1 MMEEPLEV
9 QVGRLLLRHR
19 LTVATAESC
28 TGGLVGH
35 LLTNVPGSSEYVL
48 GGIIAYS
55 NKAKIDLLGVRPK
68 ILEQHGAV
76 SEPTALAMAHG
87 ARERFGADIAV
98 SVTGIAGPTGGAPD
112 KPVGLVFV
120 GLAAADVQRCERHV
134 WAADRLGNKQLSAEA
149 ALRLLL
155 DFLQRYG
162 YKRYLG

>member
-1 MMEEPLEV
+1 MTEEPLEV
-9 QVGRLLLRHR
+9 QVGRLLLRHC

-55 NKAKIDLLGVRPK
+55 NKAKISLLGVRPET
-68 ILEQHGAV
+68 LERHGAV
-76 SEPTALAMAHG
+76 SELTALAMAHG

-98 SVTGIAGPTGGAPD
+98 SVTGIAGPTGGTPE

-120 GLAAADVQRCERHV
+120 GLVAADVQRCERHV

-155 DFLQRYG
+155 DYLQGYG
-162 YKRYLG
+162 GRRWLA

>member
-1 MMEEPLEV
+1 MEDPLEV
-9 QVGRLLLRHR
+9 QVGRLLLRHH

-55 NKAKIDLLGVRPK
+55 NKAKVALLGVSPE
-68 ILEQHGAV
+68 ILERHGAV

-87 ARERFGADIAV
+87 ARERFAADVAV
-98 SVTGIAGPTGGAPD
+98 SVTGIAGPSGGTPD
-112 KPVGLVFV
+112 KPVGLAFV

-134 WAADRLGNKQLSAEA
+134 WTADRLGNKQLSAEA

-155 DFLQRYG
+155 DYLREYG
-162 YKRYLG
+162 GRQWLA